1 MNPDRLE
8 FFVAGLPAPQG
19 SKKHVGNGVMV
30 ESSKKVKPWR
40 EDVRHGATEA
50 ACGRVFTGPVFVVL
64 DFRLPQLASDPHRHQ
79 HRTTPDLDKLVRS
92 TFDAIVSAGVLKDDA
107 LVYSLVAEKH
117 HARNAQRPGV
127 TIVIYDKTELA
138 AGDRSD
144 SMLTAAL
151 ARKAAR
157 KAS

>member
-1 MNPDRLE
+1 MNPDKLE
-8 FFVAGLPAPQG
+8 FFVAGIPAPQG
-19 SKKHVGNGVMV
+19 SKTHVGNGIMV

-40 EDVRHGATEA
+40 QDVRQAATEA
-50 ACGRVFTGPVFVVL
+50 AAGRVFTGPVFVIL
-64 DFRLPQLASDPHRHQ
+64 DFKLPQLVTDPHRWQ

-117 HARNAQRPGV
+117 HARSDERPGV
-127 TIVIYDKTELA
+127 TVAIYDRSEVAEFARAESMA
-138 AGDRSD
+138 A
-144 SMLTAAL
+144 AAK

>member
-40 EDVRHGATEA
+40 EDVRHAATEA
-50 ACGRVFTGPVFVVL
+50 ADGRVFTGPVFVML
-64 DFRLPQLASDPHRHQ
+64 GFLLPQLASDPHRHQ

-107 LVYSLVAEKH
+107 LVYELLAEKH
-117 HARNAQRPGV
+117 HARSDERPGAHV
-127 TIVIYDKTELA
+127 AIYDRTEFADRTRA
-138 AGDRSD
+138 A
-144 SMLTAAL
+144 SMAEAA
-151 ARKAAR
+151 AARRKARA
-157 KAS
+157 